1 MNNFRKEIHAKKV
14 EERCRVCG
22 RFLVE
27 VRDKKTR
34 KTYNCRQF
42 AEDLHTK
49 FLINTSLDTTGT
61 HPPFFC
67 YRCKRVMDKQYSF

>member
-34 KTYNCRQF
+34 KHITADSLQRICTPNSLLTPPWIQLAPTHHSF
-42 AEDLHTK
+42 AIGANE
-49 FLINTSLDTTGT
+49 
-61 HPPFFC
+61 
-67 YRCKRVMDKQYSF
+67 